1 MLGNLF
7 PGIGEIREKAGVIP
21 AEMQIESHDRDDAL
35 LKRSA
40 KGDELAFAELYRRHQ
55 APLFRFAV
63 RMTGSSWAAEEIVQD
78 VFMTLVREPK
88 KYDVHRGT
96 LGAFLYGVARNRIM
110 KYLERTPRNFSLDEA
125 GEAGRESHPQLHE
138 QMTPARWAELRERRE
153 QVRAAVLELPSE
165 FREAVVLC
173 ELEEMS
179 YDEAACALDC
189 PVGTIRSRLHRGRAL
204 LLAKLEMLRE
214 VPKRANVSRG

>member
-1 MLGNLF
+1 
-7 PGIGEIREKAGVIP
+7 
-21 AEMQIESHDRDDAL
+21 MQTESHERDDAL

-40 KGDELAFAELYRRHQ
+40 KGDEGAFAELYQRHQ

-78 VFMTLVREPK
+78 VFMMLVREPK
-88 KYDVHRGT
+88 KFDAERGT
-96 LGAFLYGVARNRIM
+96 LGAFLYGVTRNRIM
-110 KYLERTPRNFSLDEA
+110 KHLERTPRDFSLDES
-125 GEAGRESHPQLHE
+125 GEAGRESYPQLHE

-153 QVRAAVLELPSE
+153 QVRAAVLELPPE

-179 YDEAACALDC
+179 YEEAARTLDC

-204 LLAKLEMLRE
+204 LLAKLEMHRE
-214 VPKRANVSRG
+214 VPKRVNAGRG

>member
-1 MLGNLF
+1 
-7 PGIGEIREKAGVIP
+7 
-21 AEMQIESHDRDDAL
+21 MQIESHERDDVL

-40 KGDELAFAELYRRHQ
+40 KGDELAFTELYRRHQ
-55 APLFRFAV
+55 AALFRFAV

-88 KYDVHRGT
+88 KYDAGRGT

-110 KYLERTPRNFSLDEA
+110 KHLERTPRDFSLDEG
-125 GEAGRESHPQLHE
+125 GEAGRESHPQLRE

-165 FREAVVLC
+165 FRETVVLC

-214 VPKRANVSRG
+214 VPKRANASRG

>member
-1 MLGNLF
+1 
-7 PGIGEIREKAGVIP
+7 
-21 AEMQIESHDRDDAL
+21 MQIESNDRDDAL

-40 KGDELAFAELYRRHQ
+40 KGDEFAFAELYRRHQ
-55 APLFRFAV
+55 ASLFRFAV

-88 KYDVHRGT
+88 KYDPGRGT

-110 KYLERTPRNFSLDEA
+110 KHLERTPRNFSLDEA

-138 QMTPARWAELRERRE
+138 HMTPARWAELRERRE
-153 QVRAAVLELPSE
+153 QVRAAVLELPPE

-214 VPKRANVSRG
+214 VPKRANAVRG

>member
-1 MLGNLF
+1 
-7 PGIGEIREKAGVIP
+7 
-21 AEMQIESHDRDDAL
+21 MQIELQERDDAL

-40 KGDELAFAELYRRHQ
+40 KGDESAFAELYRRHQ
-55 APLFRFAV
+55 TPLYRFAV

-78 VFMTLVREPK
+78 VFMMLVREPK
-88 KYDVHRGT
+88 KYDVSRGT

-110 KYLERTPRNFSLDEA
+110 KHLERTPRDFSLDEA
-125 GEAGRESHPQLHE
+125 GEAGRESYPQLHE
-138 QMTPARWAELRERRE
+138 QMTPARWTELRERRE
-153 QVRAAVLELPSE
+153 QVRAAVLQLPPE

-179 YDEAACALDC
+179 YDEAATALDC

-204 LLAKLEMLRE
+204 LLAKLEILRE
-214 VPKRANVSRG
+214 VPKRANAGRA